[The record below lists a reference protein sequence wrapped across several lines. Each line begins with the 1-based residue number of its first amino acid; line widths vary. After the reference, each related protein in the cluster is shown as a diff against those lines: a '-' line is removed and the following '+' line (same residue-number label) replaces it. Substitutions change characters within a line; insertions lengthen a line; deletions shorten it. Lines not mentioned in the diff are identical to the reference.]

1 MAIKIYNQAGEVTG
15 YEPGIIY
22 ELVYAGQP
30 FYVGETTDPA
40 RRLAEHQAAGRNP
53 EANPETKYQFI
64 AALNSQGLE
73 WTMREVSAYGSEGPE
88 ESEDERIMELLV
100 SGVTLTNERKG
111 NANWMTERQTI
122 AQDMRDRGI
131 TSYRKYQQVIER
143 ELVHARS
150 GTASPQAH
158 PEVDRVIDE
167 AWNRSLQPTRTPKT
181 VDLEEQSRRDAIAEE
196 TLYLSERMPLAEQIE
211 IMQGLV
217 LTFDQYG
224 ASDQVRQMTQERL
237 AFLQSQD
244 K

>member
-1 MAIKIYNQAGEVTG
+1 MAIKIYNEAGEVTG

-40 RRLAEHQAAGRNP
+40 RRLAEHQACGRNP

-64 AALNSQGLE
+64 AALDRAGLE

-122 AQDMRDRGI
+122 AGDMRDRGI
-131 TSYRKYQQVIER
+131 TSYREYQQVIKR
-143 ELVHARS
+143 ELVRARS

-158 PEVDRVIDE
+158 PAVDQWLDA
-167 AWNRSLQPTRTPKT
+167 AWNRSLQPTKT
-181 VDLEEQSRRDAIAEE
+181 RKAADLEEQRRLDAIADE
-196 TLYLSERMPLAEQIE
+196 TLYLSDQLPLAEQIE
-211 IMQGLV
+211 LMQNLI
-217 LTFDQYG
+217 LTWDQYG
-224 ASDQVRQMTQERL
+224 CSEQVRRRTEERL
-237 AFLQSQD
+237 AFLQS
-244 K
+244 KI